1 MKLCRKT
8 FAIMVVLLAMG
19 CCCALGEE
27 RSWTNDVE
35 RSWTNDVRAVQTP
48 ELGDSSIATTALVGF
63 AGLALTGAVV
73 AHKKARSN
81 AQ

>member
-8 FAIMVVLLAMG
+8 FAIIVVLLAMG

-48 ELGDSSIATTALVGF
+48 ELGDSSIATTALVAF

>member
-1 MKLCRKT
+1 VKLCRKT
-8 FAIMVVLLAMG
+8 FAIIVVLLAMG

>member
-8 FAIMVVLLAMG
+8 FAIIVVLLAMG